1 MISTGSQGDKKE
13 SRARKRASSAV
24 REMTKLSHEKRKEKE
39 DSTSLVMAN
48 NSRSKSTTDS
58 LPQSS
63 NDSKEGGE
71 EYTDPQGVTTKQKRD
86 RTPSCDAEDGEKG
99 NLLYKKAYLI
109 YDTLTPKDIGSSKS
123 RTRRVR
129 KQPTLYDPQTCP
141 ASEWTDSK
149 KRLAD
154 CRNNMEENDN
164 DNTKS
169 KTSENEKCCE
179 VRKVKN
185 GISGALIKYTDTN
198 ALRTANVTPTK
209 PNPSALWCYY
219 CKDSNIVCLFCACR
233 VCYSKHDEKNILICD
248 SCDEEYHIYCL
259 DPPLTT
265 VPKDKWFCPTCKKG
279 DECSKDVKKV
289 ESEEPTIKVKP
300 SPPASTLPL
309 PLKRSTRKLS
319 QQVKCT
325 NSEQQKHPTN
335 ERLKSN
341 DDETDEISLSKLFRD
356 SSKLKKDGNE
366 KKRKAPTSPPNTQP
380 NTQKEKKLQRP
391 SSSHSTPPLQK
402 SRSGRTVKPQ
412 IFFDEM
418 AERDQHQ
425 LLKSNHTQKN
435 NSDEQ
440 QHQKKKKK
448 SIATTPR
455 PADAPRRGRPPKNSK
470 SPPSD
475 RMATTTVGASKQQN
489 LIYAKSSA
497 QIPIKSTVGASS
509 AQDNET
515 SSLSGAVSGS
525 RKISNPSTSKPSS
538 SSSIIKEDTS
548 LVHDVPGK
556 NVVQKPVDLNNN
568 NVSHQTPAASRPQTT
583 TVTSPESNDIPV
595 PDHNSH
601 INPVHSNV
609 STPQAEHYLT
619 PTKDTPISMA
629 TIPTPKSE
637 SSTPGQQTG
646 KIPRRKPGA
655 RECMQISRR
664 WGVQRISQKYM
675 DTLLNYC
682 TRGKVE
688 HLIRMRERL
697 DEHSLMLESQLA
709 GLSTLI
715 AEHGGAEIELFGEG
729 DRNLNGAGSLS
740 SECTVTP
747 VNNIHEDVTHEN
759 SNGSSVATNPQAQ
772 AQITS
777 DSHTQP

>member
-366 KKRKAPTSPPNTQP
+366 KKRKAPTSPPNTQ
-380 NTQKEKKLQRP
+380 KEKKIQRP

-489 LIYAKSSA
+489 LTYAKSSA

-525 RKISNPSTSKPSS
+525 RKISTPSTSKPS

-556 NVVQKPVDLNNN
+556 NVVQKPVDLNIN
-568 NVSHQTPAASRPQTT
+568 NVSHQTPTASRPQTT
-583 TVTSPESNDIPV
+583 TVTSPESNGIPV

-609 STPQAEHYLT
+609 STPQAEHYIT

-664 WGVQRISQKYM
+664 WSVQRISQKYM

-709 GLSTLI
+709 GLSTLM